1 MCVEESKITDLCH
14 NMKDL
19 FKIFSNSNAH
29 TNKFLQN
36 SLFKPITQDFTTAV
50 WNPNKRLVCFG
61 ATSPLYSHEAL
72 ETLLKEDKYFWDEFV
87 ANLFDGWLSF
97 LPGAV
102 KQYFVNEDDWSVVEI
117 SVQIY
122 DISWLNGHASDFMQ
136 IMASKG
142 TQKMFTYE
150 LFDALLYEQYYTIHL
165 MTPFLIYLVMILLQ
179 FIHYIYI
186 LPSFDN

>member
-1 MCVEESKITDLCH
+1 MAS
-14 NMKDL
+14 
-19 FKIFSNSNAH
+19 
-29 TNKFLQN
+29 
-36 SLFKPITQDFTTAV
+36 
-50 WNPNKRLVCFG
+50 
-61 ATSPLYSHEAL
+61 
-72 ETLLKEDKYFWDEFV
+72 
-87 ANLFDGWLSF
+87 LFDGWLSF

-122 DISWLNGHASDFMQ
+122 DILWLNGHASDFMQ

-165 MTPFLIYLVMILLQ
+165 MRPFLIYLVMILLQ
-179 FIHYIYI
+179 FIHYIFV
-186 LPSFDN
+186 LPSFENQGWHVLVILPLVGLYMHQLRQEHQQVKREGWTYLFSILNVT